1 MRPQITEANDHQ
13 LENLGRYNQL
23 TRKEHL
29 SSWASKVIF
38 LMGRANVFNICERKI
53 QNGNLYKAE
62 KVVATTLWAIQH
74 EFVTDFFRSRGAKAF
89 SDKFQNLGYQNV
101 AE

>member
-1 MRPQITEANDHQ
+1 MRAGPMRPQITEANDRQ
-13 LENLGRYNQL
+13 LEKLGRYNQL

-53 QNGNLYKAE
+53 QNGNLYKARE
-62 KVVATTLWAIQH
+62 G
-74 EFVTDFFRSRGAKAF
+74 RSYNPIGKLAWVRHRF
-89 SDKFQNLGYQNV
+89 L
-101 AE
+101 